1 LGESLNGSLRMT
13 TRGICSPS
21 VLDRPESSVTQDLV
35 HNRLF
40 SRLCISFKMTLNEFN
55 FVKDG

>member
-1 LGESLNGSLRMT
+1 MT

-21 VLDRPESSVTQDLV
+21 VLDRPESSATQDLV